1 MEGVQKDCPPPQ
13 GERHRWFF
21 AYSIDGD
28 LRFISHHDTLRLF
41 RRALARADLPVRF
54 SEGFNP
60 HPKIMIPLP
69 RPVGIASNAEA
80 IVVETERPIDPEAA
94 LACLRQHTPQGIRML
109 SARELAPDARFQPAS
124 VRYELESEGIPT
136 EDLRRRLDELR
147 TANSAIVER
156 TDRKTGRSRSVD
168 IRPSLAELG
177 VSDRGV
183 EFTLQMNGGGS
194 AKPAEVAGWL
204 GFDPAAI
211 NHRIRRLA
219 VEWR

>member
-1 MEGVQKDCPPPQ
+1 M
-13 GERHRWFF
+13 F
-21 AYSIDGD
+21 AYSINGD

-41 RRALARADLPVRF
+41 RRALARADLPLRF

-60 HPKIMIPLP
+60 HPRITIPLP
-69 RPVGIASNAEA
+69 RPTGIASSDES
-80 IVVETERPIDPEAA
+80 IVIETDRTLDPEDA
-94 LACLRQHTPQGIRML
+94 LLRLQQHIPEGIRML
-109 SARELAPDARFQPAS
+109 SVRALTPGERFQPAR
-124 VRYELESEGIPT
+124 VRYELETPSVPSE
-136 EDLRRRLDELR
+136 ELRRRVDVLR
-147 TANSAIVER
+147 CAESAMFER
-156 TDRKTGRSRSVD
+156 TDRETGVSRPVD
-168 IRPSLAELG
+168 IRPSIAELG

-211 NHRIRRLA
+211 NHRITRLA